1 MSDTPNVTQ
10 FRTALHGFNREDVV
24 AFIEKLTNT
33 HRQELN
39 AVEEENE
46 RLRSAL
52 EQASRAASDENEQ
65 LVNELKETAGKLR
78 AENDELRRQLQE
90 AQTRAQEVKES
101 KPAAPAF
108 SAPMADPAPVEPRRD
123 YSEMELAA
131 YRRAE
136 VMERLARDRSQTI
149 YRQVQSV
156 FSNGASKLEI
166 GQNDLAQLTKT
177 LEMDVSQLIQLLAR
191 LRGAFSET
199 EESFRVIGDQGS
211 QFADSL

>member
-24 AFIEKLTNT
+24 AYIEKLTNS

-39 AVEEENE
+39 AIEEENE

-52 EQASRAASDENEQ
+52 EQSSRTVSDENAQQIE
-65 LVNELKETAGKLR
+65 ELKEAAGKLR
-78 AENDELRRQLQE
+78 AENDDLRRQLQE
-90 AQTRAQEVKES
+90 AQTRAQEVREVK
-101 KPAAPAF
+101 PAF
-108 SAPMADPAPVEPRRD
+108 SAPMAEPVPAEPRRD

-177 LEMDVSQLIQLLAR
+177 LEVDVNQLLQLLTR
-191 LRGAFSET
+191 LRGAYSET

>member
-24 AFIEKLTNT
+24 AYIEKLTSS

-39 AVEEENE
+39 AIEEENE

-52 EQASRAASDENEQ
+52 EQSSRTVSDENAQQIE
-65 LVNELKETAGKLR
+65 ELKEAAGKLR
-78 AENDELRRQLQE
+78 AENDDLRRQLQE
-90 AQTRAQEVKES
+90 AQTRAQEVIEVK
-101 KPAAPAF
+101 PAF
-108 SAPMADPAPVEPRRD
+108 SAPMAEPVPAEPRRD

-177 LEMDVSQLIQLLAR
+177 LEVDVNQLLQLLTR
-191 LRGAFSET
+191 LRGAYTET